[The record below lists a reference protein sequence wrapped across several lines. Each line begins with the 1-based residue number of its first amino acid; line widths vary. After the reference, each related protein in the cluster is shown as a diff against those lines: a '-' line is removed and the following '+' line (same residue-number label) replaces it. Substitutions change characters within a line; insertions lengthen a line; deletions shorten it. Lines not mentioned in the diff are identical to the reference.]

1 MNKNN
6 YEWVTIGNARFYTD
20 GTTCTD
26 IEVMNNAKTVSFIY
40 PKFRIDRKTCQKVFS
55 SVENLMIGR
64 NVLLI
69 IIPNKMFPNV
79 KEVRSKSSN
88 FINGKYLIER
98 AGMRLVNTFG
108 QDDGAVIDFTHF
120 SRIEDYAFEGCK
132 AKNAVGLDE
141 MRFSMVQDAAIV
153 QDAAFVGSGFLDQ
166 PFIGGIKCLG
176 PFIIDIDETADE
188 IVLPKN
194 DVCFC
199 VPKRPKKCVRVPNI
213 NAFTAMR
220 KFPKKVIIEDE
231 NINYDDAL
239 AYYKF
244 CSRDIEELESRI
256 PRYKT
261 VDGIL
266 YSADMKTLILCP
278 TGKSGTVVIP
288 DGVTRIR
295 KNAFSRSKISK
306 VIFPDSMVSLQN
318 EVFSG
323 CEYLKEIDFGH
334 GIEQIGANGSQ
345 YIFSEC
351 AFEKLVFPPQ
361 VKEIGINAFFLCRE
375 LQEVIFNEGLETIQR
390 GAFRNCP
397 RLTEIHLPASIKKM
411 GPDAFLCEILREGIQ
426 DINVNMST
434 IPEDFGRAFIHP
446 GYMQTPR
453 CINVHIDNKNGI
465 FDFVLPDYVSAVT
478 TGYSDII
485 SAFNLMA
492 DQEYDKKFW
501 RLECLKTAFM
511 YASNSKFQCVDAFKT
526 YKRTKNELA
535 KEYLAD
541 YQKRAADAIAIE
553 LAEKDFVDFLR
564 LEFINLGYDEGIV
577 KQLREQNWNVAL
589 AYMLEEGKNNKD
601 NALVI

>member
-6 YEWVTIGNARFYTD
+6 YKWVTIRNARFYTD

-40 PKFRIDRKTCQKVFS
+40 QKFRIDRETCKKVFS
-55 SVENLMIGR
+55 SVENLIIEKS
-64 NVLLI
+64 VLSI
-69 IIPNKMFPNV
+69 ILPNKMFPNV
-79 KEVRSKSSN
+79 KNVESKSSN
-88 FINGKYLIER
+88 FMTGKYLIEK
-98 AGMRLVNTFG
+98 AGMRLLNAFV
-108 QDDGAVIDFTHF
+108 QDEDAAIDFTQF
-120 SRIEDYAFEGCK
+120 YRIEDYAFEGCK
-132 AKNAVGLDE
+132 ARNAVGLDK
-141 MRFSMVQDAAIV
+141 MRISMVQDAA
-153 QDAAFVGSGFLDQ
+153 FVDSGFLDQ
-166 PFIGGIKCLG
+166 PFINGIKRLG

-213 NAFTAMR
+213 NAFTAMK

-239 AYYKF
+239 VYYKF
-244 CSRDIEELESRI
+244 CSCDIEELESRI

-295 KNAFSRSKISK
+295 KSAFSRSKISK

-318 EVFSG
+318 EVFYG

-361 VKEIGINAFFLCRE
+361 VKEIGMNAFFSCCE
-375 LQEVIFNEGLETIQR
+375 LHEVIFNEGLETIQR
-390 GAFRNCP
+390 GAFKNCP
-397 RLTEIHLPASIKKM
+397 KLTEINLPESIKKV
-411 GPDAFLCEILREGIQ
+411 GSDAFVCQVMREGIQ

-434 IPEDFGRAFIHP
+434 IPEDFGCAFIHS

-453 CINVHIDNKNGI
+453 CVNVHIDNQNGI
-465 FDFVLPDYVSAVT
+465 YDFVLPDCVSAVT
-478 TGYSDII
+478 AGYSDII
-485 SAFNLMA
+485 LAFNLMA
-492 DQEYDKKFW
+492 DQYYNKKSW
-501 RLECLKTAFM
+501 RLKCLKRAFM
-511 YASNSKFQCVDAFKT
+511 YAFNSRFKCVDAFKT
-526 YKRTKNELA
+526 YKRTKNESA
-535 KEYLAD
+535 KRYLAD
-541 YQKRAADAIAIE
+541 YQKRVADAIAME
-553 LAEKDFVDFLR
+553 LTEKDFVDFLR
-564 LEFINLGYDEGIV
+564 LDFINLGYDEDIA

-589 AYMLEEGKNNKD
+589 AYMLEEGRDNND
-601 NALVI
+601 DALVI

>member
-40 PKFRIDRKTCQKVFS
+40 PKFRIDRKTCQKIFS

-64 NVLLI
+64 NVLSI
-69 IIPNKMFPNV
+69 VIPNKMFPNV
-79 KEVRSKSSN
+79 KEVRSKSSS

-108 QDDGAVIDFTHF
+108 QDDGAAIDFTQF
-120 SRIEDYAFEGCK
+120 NRIGDYAFEGCK
-132 AKNAVGLDE
+132 AKNAVGLNE
-141 MRFSMVQDAAIV
+141 TMISMV

-194 DVCFC
+194 DVYFC
-199 VPKRPKKCVRVPNI
+199 VPKRPKKCVRVPNL
-213 NAFTAMR
+213 NAFAAMR

-239 AYYKF
+239 LYKF
-244 CSRDIEELESRI
+244 CSRDIKELESRVQ
-256 PRYKT
+256 RYKT

-266 YSADMKTLILCP
+266 YSADMKTLIICP
-278 TGKSGTVVIP
+278 TGKTGTVVIP

-295 KNAFSRSKISK
+295 NRAFSGSKISK
-306 VIFPDSMVSLQN
+306 VIFPDSIVSLQN
-318 EVFSG
+318 EAFYG
-323 CEYLKEIDFGH
+323 CEYLTEIDFGH
-334 GIEQIGANGSQ
+334 GIEQIGGNGNQ
-345 YIFSEC
+345 HIFSGC
-351 AFEKLVFPPQ
+351 SMKKLVFPPQ
-361 VKEIGINAFFLCRE
+361 VKKIGINAFFSCGE
-375 LQEVIFNEGLETIQR
+375 LKEVVFNDGLEIIRQ
-390 GAFRNCP
+390 GAFKDCP
-397 RLTEIHLPASIKKM
+397 RLTEINLPASIKRV
-411 GPDAFLCEILREGIQ
+411 GFDAFVCRIMREGIQ

-434 IPEDFGRAFIHP
+434 IPEDFGRAFTHP
-446 GYMQTPR
+446 GNTQTPR
-453 CINVHIDNKNGI
+453 CVNVHIDNNDGI
-465 FDFVLPDYVSAVT
+465 FDFVLPDCVSAVT

-511 YASNSKFQCVDAFKT
+511 YASNSRFKCVDAFKT

-541 YQKRAADAIAIE
+541 YQKRAADAIALE
-553 LAEKDFVDFLR
+553 LTEKDFVDFLK
-564 LEFINLGYDEGIV
+564 LGFISLGYDEDIV
-577 KQLREQNWNVAL
+577 KRLREQNWNIAL
-589 AYMLEEGKNNKD
+589 AYMLEEGKNSSND
-601 NALVI
+601 ALVI

>member
-55 SVENLMIGR
+55 SVESLMIGR

-79 KEVRSKSSN
+79 KEVRSKSSS

-108 QDDGAVIDFTHF
+108 QDDGAAIDFTQF
-120 SRIEDYAFEGCK
+120 NRIVDYAFEGCK

-141 MRFSMVQDAAIV
+141 MMISMVQDAA
-153 QDAAFVGSGFLDQ
+153 FVNSGFLDQ

-194 DVCFC
+194 YVFFC
-199 VPKRPKKCVRVPNI
+199 VPKRPKKCVRVPKL
-213 NAFTAMR
+213 NAFAAMR

-239 AYYKF
+239 LYKF
-244 CSRDIEELESRI
+244 CSRDIEELESRV

-266 YSADMKTLILCP
+266 YSADMKTLIICP
-278 TGKSGTVVIP
+278 TGKTGTVVIP

-295 KNAFSRSKISK
+295 KGAFSRSKISK
-306 VIFPDSMVSLQN
+306 VIFPDSMVRLQD
-318 EVFSG
+318 EVFYG
-323 CEYLKEIDFGH
+323 CDYLKEIDFGH

-345 YIFSEC
+345 DIFSGC

-361 VKEIGINAFFLCRE
+361 VKEIGINTFVSCGKLRE
-375 LQEVIFNEGLETIQR
+375 VVFNDGLEIIRQ
-390 GAFRNCP
+390 GAFKDCP
-397 RLTEIHLPASIKKM
+397 RLTEIKLPASIKRV
-411 GPDAFLCEILREGIQ
+411 GFDAFVCQIMREGIQ

-434 IPEDFGRAFIHP
+434 IPEDFGRAFTHP
-446 GYMQTPR
+446 GNMQTPR
-453 CINVHIDNKNGI
+453 CVNVHIDNKDGV
-465 FDFVLPDYVSAVT
+465 FDFVLPDCVSAVAP
-478 TGYSDII
+478 GYSDII

-492 DQEYDKKFW
+492 DQDYDKKFW
-501 RLECLKTAFM
+501 WLKCLKTAFM
-511 YASNSKFQCVDAFKT
+511 YASNSRFKYVDAFKT
-526 YKRTKNELA
+526 YKRTKNEAA
-535 KEYLAD
+535 KEYLTD
-541 YQKRAADAIAIE
+541 YQKRVADAIALE
-553 LAEKDFVDFLR
+553 LTEKDFVDFLK
-564 LEFINLGYDEGIV
+564 LGFISLGYDEDIV
-577 KQLREQNWNVAL
+577 KRLQEQNWNVAL
-589 AYMLEEGKNNKD
+589 AYMLEEGRDCNSD
-601 NALVI
+601 ALVI